1 MANKEIQLAI
11 QIAGRI
17 DKSLGNS
24 IDVTKKELRSLA
36 IDVARSQKE
45 MTLSSAVDS
54 MSDGI
59 EGITNRALGL
69 TKVVAGAA
77 VGAGA
82 ALTGLGAAAV
92 NAGSDFESAFAGIRK
107 TVDATEQEYAVLE
120 DGIRDMAKNM
130 PMTASEL
137 AEIGETAG
145 QLGIHTENLEDFIQ
159 TMADLSVATNLTSED
174 AASQFAKFAN
184 ITGMAQDQ
192 FDEMGSAV
200 VALGNNMAT
209 TEADIMNM
217 AMRLAGAGG
226 QINMSEADILG
237 FSAAL
242 SSVGIEAEMGGS
254 ALSKTMISMQ
264 LAVEQGADPWRE
276 LQGVADQT
284 GRSLENVINTVTVGG
299 NGLKYLAQQTGMTTS
314 ELKAMKESAEN
325 GIADLETYAEVAGM
339 ASDEFA
345 ELFKSNP
352 ARALSAFISGI
363 GDVEQNGKSA
373 IMVLDDMGITEVR
386 QRDALL
392 RAASASDLFENSLR
406 IANEGFE
413 ENVALTKEAEQRY
426 ATFESRLQMVQ
437 NRVNDVGISLY
448 QSFRDPLN
456 EVMGILLDET
466 ADFALFDQ
474 DTMEAMAEAAQEH
487 IPTMVREIKEGA
499 NALTDFAGPVVSGVI
514 NNLDLVGSGIVG
526 IGSAIVTLNMIKK
539 VNDLTKSFGAMQTV
553 MMANPWTKYVAG
565 AAALVGVVAAVQTK
579 LKLIR
584 EEEKQ
589 SSLSQHFGEIALS
602 MDEMEEAA
610 RQIVDNGNLERVN
623 LAMEEM
629 EKASDAA
636 KNVRNLS
643 EEINKMVWK
652 VGAGFEL
659 TETDKA
665 SLKASI
671 DNMVAEAQNLVQQSN
686 YTATISV
693 QALFGTDSE
702 EGQAIIAG
710 FDSMYSQIDTEVSE
724 LGRQLGE
731 AYSNAIED
739 GVIDLDE
746 ANMINE
752 LQGQLAKI
760 TAEVSQSQFDAKMQR
775 IGMEYSGK
783 NLTAE
788 TFQNLQAEIQ
798 ETLSEQSA
806 GQSQSLE
813 YALGQLN
820 LQRSRSLSGEI
831 SSGDEAYLDQAAYD
845 EAVQA
850 LQEQFNSQQMEIQ
863 SKGLG
868 FSAQAILDAY
878 STELA
883 FAAPVMQAGLQEA
896 LDNAISEMQP
906 GGNAALAWDP
916 QTVYEMMGLGEM
928 DQAARD
934 AITELWDGA
943 MQEQFQA
950 LQEAVQQAQLAG
962 QEVPEA
968 IAEGLRNAAAVGA
981 IAGDAAAIYQLMADA
996 AANSTEYQDALK
1008 AAEDAG
1014 YELPE
1019 SVSIGIQNNQERVD
1033 TAVSDLY
1040 QYTKN
1045 AAETRFANGID
1056 LQVDTYIALNP
1067 LMDSYG
1073 IKRLTR
1079 STGSGS
1085 GIKKHAE
1092 GGILTDPHLGLVAED
1107 GPEAI
1112 IPLDGSSRAKSIW
1125 EQAGEA
1131 LGLLSD
1137 SAGSGGSFSGTGS
1150 DSENT
1155 GGSSI
1160 YQIYYSPV
1168 FQGADEAAMRRVSE
1182 EGYRDFQEYMARFSR
1197 DNRRLSFST

>member
-36 IDVARSQKE
+36 IDVARSQNE
-45 MTLSSAVDS
+45 MTLSSAIDS

-69 TKVVAGAA
+69 TKIVAGAA
-77 VGAGA
+77 VGAGT
-82 ALTGLGAAAV
+82 ALTGLGVAAV

-120 DGIRDMAKNM
+120 DSIRDMAKNM

-137 AEIGETAG
+137 AEIGESAG

-192 FDEMGSAV
+192 FDEMGSTV

-217 AMRLAGAGG
+217 AMRLAGAGS

-237 FSAAL
+237 YSAAL
-242 SSVGIEAEMGGS
+242 SSVGIEAEAGGS
-254 ALSKTMISMQ
+254 ALSKVMVSMQ
-264 LAVEQGADPWRE
+264 LAVE
-276 LQGVADQT
+276 T
-284 GRSLENVINTVTVGG
+284 GTED
-299 NGLKYLAQQTGMTTS
+299 LK
-314 ELKAMKESAEN
+314 
-325 GIADLETYAEVAGM
+325 DYANVAGM
-339 ASDEFA
+339 AADEFQQ
-345 ELFKSNP
+345 LFKTDPS
-352 ARALSAFISGI
+352 RALSAFITGL
-363 GDVEQNGKSA
+363 GDTDRLGKSA
-373 IMVLDDMGITEVR
+373 IAVLDEMGISEVR
-386 QRDALL
+386 LRDTLL
-392 RAASASDLFENSLR
+392 RAASAGDLFENSLR
-406 IANEGFE
+406 IANEGFK
-413 ENVALTKEAEQRY
+413 ENVALAREAEQRY

-448 QSFRDPLN
+448 QSFQGPLN
-456 EVMGILLDET
+456 EAMGVLLDET

-526 IGSAIVTLNMIKK
+526 IGSAIVALNMIKK

-579 LKLIR
+579 LRLLR
-584 EEEKQ
+584 EEEKK
-589 SSLSQHFGEIALS
+589 SSLSQHFGEISLS

-652 VGAGFEL
+652 VGTGFEL
-659 TETDKA
+659 TETDKD
-665 SLKASI
+665 SLQSSI
-671 DNMVAEAQNLVQQSN
+671 ENMISEAQSLVQQSN
-686 YTATISV
+686 YTATVSV

-702 EGQAIIAG
+702 QGQAIIAG

-775 IGMEYSGK
+775 IGMEYGGRS
-783 NLTAE
+783 LTAE

-798 ETLSEQSA
+798 ETLAEQSA
-806 GQSQSLE
+806 SQAQSLE

-831 SSGDEAYLDQAAYD
+831 SSSDAAYLDQAAYD
-845 EAVQA
+845 EAFRA

-868 FSAQAILDAY
+868 FSAQAIMDAY

-916 QTVYEMMGLGEM
+916 QTVYQIMGIGEL
-928 DQAARD
+928 DRSTRD
-934 AITELWDGA
+934 AITELWDGV

-962 QEVPEA
+962 QEVPAA

-981 IAGDAAAIYQLMADA
+981 IAGDAGAIYQLMADA
-996 AANSTEYQDALK
+996 AADSAEYQHALK

-1045 AAETRFANGID
+1045 AAETQFANGID

-1067 LMDSYG
+1067 LVDSYG
-1073 IKRLTR
+1073 IKRLTG
-1079 STGSGS
+1079 SVGSG
-1085 GIKKHAE
+1085 GTIKKHAK

-1112 IPLDGSSRAKSIW
+1112 IPLDGSNRAKSIW

-1137 SAGSGGSFSGTGS
+1137 SAGSGGSFSGTRS

-1155 GGSSI
+1155 GGSTV

-1168 FQGADEAAMRRVSE
+1168 YQGADEAAMRRVSE
-1182 EGYRDFQEYMARFSR
+1182 EGYRDFQEYMARFAK
-1197 DNRRLSFST
+1197 DNRRLSFR

>member
-36 IDVARSQKE
+36 IDVARSQNE
-45 MTLSSAVDS
+45 MTLSGAIDS
-54 MSDGI
+54 VSDGI

-120 DGIRDMAKNM
+120 DSIRDMAKNM

-137 AEIGETAG
+137 AEIGESAG

-192 FDEMGSAV
+192 FDEMGSTV

-217 AMRLAGAGG
+217 AMRLAGAGS

-237 FSAAL
+237 YSAAL
-242 SSVGIEAEMGGS
+242 SSVGIEAEAGGS
-254 ALSKTMISMQ
+254 ALSKVMVSMQ
-264 LAVEQGADPWRE
+264 LAVE
-276 LQGVADQT
+276 T
-284 GRSLENVINTVTVGG
+284 GTED
-299 NGLKYLAQQTGMTTS
+299 LKG
-314 ELKAMKESAEN
+314 
-325 GIADLETYAEVAGM
+325 YANVAGM
-339 ASDEFA
+339 AADEFQQ
-345 ELFKSNP
+345 LFKTDPS
-352 ARALSAFISGI
+352 RALSAFITGL
-363 GDVEQNGKSA
+363 GDTDRLGKSA
-373 IMVLDDMGITEVR
+373 IAVLDEMGISEVR
-386 QRDALL
+386 LRDTLL
-392 RAASASDLFENSLR
+392 RAASAGDLFENSLR
-406 IANEGFE
+406 IANEGFK
-413 ENVALTKEAEQRY
+413 ENVALAREAEQRY

-437 NRVNDVGISLY
+437 NRVNDAGISLY
-448 QSFRDPLN
+448 QSFQGPLN
-456 EVMGILLDET
+456 EAMGVLLDET

-487 IPTMVREIKEGA
+487 IPTIVREIKEGA

-514 NNLDLVGSGIVG
+514 NNLDLVGSGIAG

-579 LKLIR
+579 LRLLR
-584 EEEKQ
+584 EEEKK
-589 SSLSQHFGEIALS
+589 SSLSQHFGEISLS

-636 KNVRNLS
+636 MNVRNLS

-652 VGAGFEL
+652 VGTGFEL
-659 TETDKA
+659 TETDKD
-665 SLKASI
+665 SLQSSI
-671 DNMVAEAQNLVQQSN
+671 ENMISEAQSLVQQSN
-686 YTATISV
+686 YTATVSV

-702 EGQAIIAG
+702 QGQAIIAG

-775 IGMEYSGK
+775 IGMEYSGRS
-783 NLTAE
+783 LTAE

-798 ETLSEQSA
+798 ETLTEQSA
-806 GQSQSLE
+806 SQAQSLE

-820 LQRSRSLSGEI
+820 LQRSRRLIWIRLHMTRRFRLCRSSLTVSRWKFSPKDWDFLHRRSWMPTRRKLPLPRRLCRRGFRKRWI
-831 SSGDEAYLDQAAYD
+831 MRS
-845 EAVQA
+845 VKC
-850 LQEQFNSQQMEIQ
+850 SQ
-863 SKGLG
+863 
-868 FSAQAILDAY
+868 
-878 STELA
+878 
-883 FAAPVMQAGLQEA
+883 
-896 LDNAISEMQP
+896 
-906 GGNAALAWDP
+906 
-916 QTVYEMMGLGEM
+916 
-928 DQAARD
+928 
-934 AITELWDGA
+934 
-943 MQEQFQA
+943 
-950 LQEAVQQAQLAG
+950 
-962 QEVPEA
+962 
-968 IAEGLRNAAAVGA
+968 
-981 IAGDAAAIYQLMADA
+981 
-996 AANSTEYQDALK
+996 
-1008 AAEDAG
+1008 
-1014 YELPE
+1014 
-1019 SVSIGIQNNQERVD
+1019 
-1033 TAVSDLY
+1033 
-1040 QYTKN
+1040 
-1045 AAETRFANGID
+1045 AET
-1056 LQVDTYIALNP
+1056 
-1067 LMDSYG
+1067 
-1073 IKRLTR
+1073 
-1079 STGSGS
+1079 
-1085 GIKKHAE
+1085 
-1092 GGILTDPHLGLVAED
+1092 PH
-1107 GPEAI
+1107 
-1112 IPLDGSSRAKSIW
+1112 
-1125 EQAGEA
+1125 
-1131 LGLLSD
+1131 
-1137 SAGSGGSFSGTGS
+1137 
-1150 DSENT
+1150 
-1155 GGSSI
+1155 
-1160 YQIYYSPV
+1160 
-1168 FQGADEAAMRRVSE
+1168 
-1182 EGYRDFQEYMARFSR
+1182 
-1197 DNRRLSFST
+1197 

>member
-36 IDVARSQKE
+36 IDVARSQNE
-45 MTLSSAVDS
+45 MTLSGAIDS
-54 MSDGI
+54 VSDGI

-82 ALTGLGAAAV
+82 ALTGLGVAAV

-120 DGIRDMAKNM
+120 DSIRDMAKNM

-137 AEIGETAG
+137 AEIGESAG

-192 FDEMGSAV
+192 FDEMGSTV

-217 AMRLAGAGG
+217 AMRLAGAGS

-237 FSAAL
+237 YSAAL
-242 SSVGIEAEMGGS
+242 SSVGIEAEAGGS
-254 ALSKTMISMQ
+254 ALSKVMVSMQ
-264 LAVEQGADPWRE
+264 LAVE
-276 LQGVADQT
+276 T
-284 GRSLENVINTVTVGG
+284 GTED
-299 NGLKYLAQQTGMTTS
+299 LK
-314 ELKAMKESAEN
+314 
-325 GIADLETYAEVAGM
+325 DYANVAGM
-339 ASDEFA
+339 AADEFQQ
-345 ELFKSNP
+345 LFKTDPS
-352 ARALSAFISGI
+352 RALSAFITGL
-363 GDVEQNGKSA
+363 GDTDRLGKSA
-373 IMVLDDMGITEVR
+373 IAVLDEMGISEVR
-386 QRDALL
+386 LRDTLL
-392 RAASASDLFENSLR
+392 RAASAGDLFENSLQ

-514 NNLDLVGSGIVG
+514 NNLDLIGSGIVG
-526 IGSAIVTLNMIKK
+526 IGSAIAALNVIKK
-539 VNDLTKSFGAMQTV
+539 VNDLTKAFGSMQAV
-553 MMANPWTKYVAG
+553 MMANPLGIKYIAG
-565 AAALVGVVAAVQTK
+565 VTALVGAIAAVQTR

-589 SSLSQHFGEIALS
+589 SGLSQHFGEISLS

-636 KNVRNLS
+636 KNVKNLS
-643 EEINKMVWK
+643 DEINKMVWK

-671 DNMVAEAQNLVQQSN
+671 DNMVAEAQSLVQQSN

-702 EGQAIIAG
+702 QGQAIIAG

-962 QEVPEA
+962 QEVPAA

-996 AANSTEYQDALK
+996 AADSTEYQDALK

-1073 IKRLTR
+1073 IKRLTG

-1131 LGLLSD
+1131 LGLLSG

-1155 GGSSI
+1155 GGSSV

-1197 DNRRLSFST
+1197 DNRRLSFR

>member
-36 IDVARSQKE
+36 IDVARSQNE
-45 MTLSSAVDS
+45 MTLSGAIDS
-54 MSDGI
+54 VSDGI

-82 ALTGLGAAAV
+82 ALTGLGVAAV

-120 DGIRDMAKNM
+120 DSIRDMAKNM

-137 AEIGETAG
+137 AEIGESAG

-192 FDEMGSAV
+192 FDEMGSTV

-217 AMRLAGAGG
+217 AMRLAGAGS

-237 FSAAL
+237 YSAAL
-242 SSVGIEAEMGGS
+242 SSVGIEAEAGGS
-254 ALSKTMISMQ
+254 ALSKVMVSMQ
-264 LAVEQGADPWRE
+264 LAVE
-276 LQGVADQT
+276 T
-284 GRSLENVINTVTVGG
+284 GTED
-299 NGLKYLAQQTGMTTS
+299 LK
-314 ELKAMKESAEN
+314 
-325 GIADLETYAEVAGM
+325 DYANVAGM
-339 ASDEFA
+339 AADEFQQ
-345 ELFKSNP
+345 LFKTDPS
-352 ARALSAFISGI
+352 RALSAFITGL
-363 GDVEQNGKSA
+363 GDTDRLGKSA
-373 IMVLDDMGITEVR
+373 IAVLDEMGISEVR
-386 QRDALL
+386 LRDTLL
-392 RAASASDLFENSLR
+392 RAASAGDLFENSLQ

-514 NNLDLVGSGIVG
+514 NNLDLIGSGIVG
-526 IGSAIVTLNMIKK
+526 IGSAIAALNVIKK
-539 VNDLTKSFGAMQTV
+539 VNDLTKAFGSMQAV
-553 MMANPWTKYVAG
+553 MMANPLGIKYIAG
-565 AAALVGVVAAVQTK
+565 VTALVGAIAAVQTR

-589 SSLSQHFGEIALS
+589 SGLSQHFGEISLS

-636 KNVRNLS
+636 KNVKNLS
-643 EEINKMVWK
+643 DEINKMVWK

-671 DNMVAEAQNLVQQSN
+671 DNMVAEAQSLVQQSN

-702 EGQAIIAG
+702 QGQAIIAG

-996 AANSTEYQDALK
+996 AADSTEYQDALK

-1073 IKRLTR
+1073 IKRLTG

-1131 LGLLSD
+1131 LGLLSG

-1155 GGSSI
+1155 GGSSV

-1197 DNRRLSFST
+1197 DNRRLSFR

>member
-36 IDVARSQKE
+36 IDVARSQNE
-45 MTLSSAVDS
+45 MTLSGAIDS
-54 MSDGI
+54 VSDGI

-107 TVDATEQEYAVLE
+107 TVDATEQEYAALE
-120 DGIRDMAKNM
+120 DSIRDMAKNM

-137 AEIGETAG
+137 AEIGESAG

-192 FDEMGSAV
+192 FDEMGSTV

-217 AMRLAGAGG
+217 AMRLAGAGS
-226 QINMSEADILG
+226 QINMSVADILG
-237 FSAAL
+237 YSAAL
-242 SSVGIEAEMGGS
+242 SSVGIEAEAGGS
-254 ALSKTMISMQ
+254 ALSKVMVSMQ
-264 LAVEQGADPWRE
+264 LAVE
-276 LQGVADQT
+276 T
-284 GRSLENVINTVTVGG
+284 GTE
-299 NGLKYLAQQTGMTTS
+299 GLK
-314 ELKAMKESAEN
+314 
-325 GIADLETYAEVAGM
+325 DYANVAGM
-339 ASDEFA
+339 AAGEFQQ
-345 ELFKSNP
+345 LFKTDPS
-352 ARALSAFISGI
+352 RALSAFISGL
-363 GDVEQNGKSA
+363 GDTDRLGKSA
-373 IMVLDDMGITEVR
+373 IAVLDEMGISEVR
-386 QRDALL
+386 LRDTLL
-392 RAASASDLFENSLR
+392 RAASAGDLFENSLQ

-579 LKLIR
+579 LRLLR
-584 EEEKQ
+584 EEEKK
-589 SSLSQHFGEIALS
+589 SSLSQHFGEISLS

-652 VGAGFEL
+652 VGTGFEL
-659 TETDKA
+659 TETDKD
-665 SLKASI
+665 SLQSSI
-671 DNMVAEAQNLVQQSN
+671 ENMISEAQSLVQQSN
-686 YTATISV
+686 YTATVSV

-702 EGQAIIAG
+702 QGQAIIAG

-775 IGMEYSGK
+775 IGMEYSGRS
-783 NLTAE
+783 LTAE

-798 ETLSEQSA
+798 ETLTEQSA
-806 GQSQSLE
+806 SQAQSLE

-831 SSGDEAYLDQAAYD
+831 SSSDEAYLDQAAYD
-845 EAVQA
+845 EAFRA

-878 STELA
+878 STEIA

-906 GGNAALAWDP
+906 GGNAALAWDT

-934 AITELWDGA
+934 AITELWDGV

-962 QEVPEA
+962 QEVPAA

-981 IAGDAAAIYQLMADA
+981 IAGDAGAIYQLMADA
-996 AANSTEYQDALK
+996 AADSTEYQDALK
-1008 AAEDAG
+1008 AAEEAG

-1045 AAETRFANGID
+1045 AAETQFANGID

-1067 LMDSYG
+1067 LVDSYG
-1073 IKRLTR
+1073 IKRLTG
-1079 STGSGS
+1079 SVGSGNT
-1085 GIKKHAE
+1085 IKKHAE

-1112 IPLDGSSRAKSIW
+1112 IPLDGSNRAKSIW

-1155 GGSSI
+1155 GGSTV

-1168 FQGADEAAMRRVSE
+1168 YQGADEAAMRRVSE
-1182 EGYRDFQEYMARFSR
+1182 EGYRDFQEYMARYAK
-1197 DNRRLSFST
+1197 DNRRLSFR

>member
-36 IDVARSQKE
+36 IDVARSQNE
-45 MTLSSAVDS
+45 MTLSSAIDS

-69 TKVVAGAA
+69 TKIVAGAA
-77 VGAGA
+77 VGAGT
-82 ALTGLGAAAV
+82 ALTGLGVAAV

-120 DGIRDMAKNM
+120 DSIRDMAKNM

-137 AEIGETAG
+137 AEIGESAG

-192 FDEMGSAV
+192 FDEMGSTV

-217 AMRLAGAGG
+217 AMRLAGAGS

-237 FSAAL
+237 YSAAL
-242 SSVGIEAEMGGS
+242 SSVGIEAEAGGS
-254 ALSKTMISMQ
+254 ALSKVMVSMQ
-264 LAVEQGADPWRE
+264 LAVE
-276 LQGVADQT
+276 T
-284 GRSLENVINTVTVGG
+284 GTED
-299 NGLKYLAQQTGMTTS
+299 LK
-314 ELKAMKESAEN
+314 
-325 GIADLETYAEVAGM
+325 DYANVAGM
-339 ASDEFA
+339 AADEFQQ
-345 ELFKSNP
+345 LFKTDPS
-352 ARALSAFISGI
+352 RALSAFITGL
-363 GDVEQNGKSA
+363 GDTDRLGKSA
-373 IMVLDDMGITEVR
+373 IAVLDEMGISEVR
-386 QRDALL
+386 LRDTLL
-392 RAASASDLFENSLR
+392 RAASAGDLFENSLR
-406 IANEGFE
+406 IANEGFK
-413 ENVALTKEAEQRY
+413 ENVALAREAEQRY

-437 NRVNDVGISLY
+437 NRVNDAGISLY
-448 QSFRDPLN
+448 QSFQGPLN
-456 EVMGILLDET
+456 EAMGVLLDET
-466 ADFALFDQ
+466 EDFALFDQ

-514 NNLDLVGSGIVG
+514 NNLDLIGSGIVG
-526 IGSAIVTLNMIKK
+526 IGSAIAALNVIKK
-539 VNDLTKSFGAMQTV
+539 VNDLTKAFGSMQAV
-553 MMANPWTKYVAG
+553 MMANPLGIKYIAG
-565 AAALVGVVAAVQTK
+565 VTALVGAIAAVQTK

-996 AANSTEYQDALK
+996 AANSTEYQDTLK

-1073 IKRLTR
+1073 IKRLTG

>member
-69 TKVVAGAA
+69 TKAVAGAA
-77 VGAGA
+77 VGAGT
-82 ALTGLGAAAV
+82 ALAGLGVAAV

-120 DGIRDMAKNM
+120 DSIRDMAKNM

-137 AEIGETAG
+137 AEIGESAG
-145 QLGIHTENLEDFIQ
+145 QLGIHTENLEDFIR

-192 FDEMGSAV
+192 FDEMGSTV

-217 AMRLAGAGG
+217 AMRLAGAGS
-226 QINMSEADILG
+226 QINMSVADILG
-237 FSAAL
+237 YSAAL
-242 SSVGIEAEMGGS
+242 SSVGIEAEAGGS
-254 ALSKTMISMQ
+254 ALSKVMVSMQ
-264 LAVEQGADPWRE
+264 LAVE
-276 LQGVADQT
+276 T
-284 GRSLENVINTVTVGG
+284 GTED
-299 NGLKYLAQQTGMTTS
+299 LK
-314 ELKAMKESAEN
+314 
-325 GIADLETYAEVAGM
+325 DYANVAGM
-339 ASDEFA
+339 AADEFQQ
-345 ELFKSNP
+345 LFKTDPS
-352 ARALSAFISGI
+352 RALSAFISGL
-363 GDVEQNGKSA
+363 GDTDRLGKSA
-373 IMVLDDMGITEVR
+373 IAVLDEMGISEVR
-386 QRDALL
+386 LRDTLL
-392 RAASASDLFENSLR
+392 RAASAGDLFENSLQ

-413 ENVALTKEAEQRY
+413 ENTALTKEAEQRY

-514 NNLDLVGSGIVG
+514 NNLDLIGSGIVG
-526 IGSAIVTLNMIKK
+526 IGSAIATLNVIKK
-539 VNDLTKSFGAMQTV
+539 VNDLTKSFGAMQAV
-553 MMANPWTKYVAG
+553 MMANPLGIKYIAG
-565 AAALVGVVAAVQTK
+565 VTALVGAIAAVQTK

-636 KNVRNLS
+636 KNVKNLS
-643 EEINKMVWK
+643 DEINKMVWK

-906 GGNAALAWDP
+906 GGNAALAWDT

-996 AANSTEYQDALK
+996 AADSTEYQDALK

-1019 SVSIGIQNNQERVD
+1019 SISIGIQNNQERVD

-1073 IKRLTR
+1073 IKRLTG

-1131 LGLLSD
+1131 LGLLSG
-1137 SAGSGGSFSGTGS
+1137 STGSGGSFSGTGS

-1155 GGSSI
+1155 GGSTV

-1168 FQGADEAAMRRVSE
+1168 YQGADEAAMRRVSE

-1197 DNRRLSFST
+1197 DNRRLSFR

>member
-36 IDVARSQKE
+36 IDVARSQNE
-45 MTLSSAVDS
+45 MTLSGAIDS
-54 MSDGI
+54 VSDGI

-120 DGIRDMAKNM
+120 DSIRDMAKNM

-137 AEIGETAG
+137 AEIGESAG

-192 FDEMGSAV
+192 FDEMGSTV

-217 AMRLAGAGG
+217 AMRLAGAGS

-237 FSAAL
+237 YSAAL
-242 SSVGIEAEMGGS
+242 SSVGIEAEAGGS
-254 ALSKTMISMQ
+254 ALSKVMVSMQ
-264 LAVEQGADPWRE
+264 LAVE
-276 LQGVADQT
+276 T
-284 GRSLENVINTVTVGG
+284 GTED
-299 NGLKYLAQQTGMTTS
+299 LKG
-314 ELKAMKESAEN
+314 
-325 GIADLETYAEVAGM
+325 YANVAGM
-339 ASDEFA
+339 AADEFQQ
-345 ELFKSNP
+345 LFKTDPS
-352 ARALSAFISGI
+352 RALSAFITGL
-363 GDVEQNGKSA
+363 GDTDRLGKSA
-373 IMVLDDMGITEVR
+373 IAVLDEMGISEVR
-386 QRDALL
+386 LRDTLL
-392 RAASASDLFENSLR
+392 RAASAGDLFENSLR
-406 IANEGFE
+406 IANEGFK
-413 ENVALTKEAEQRY
+413 ENVALAREAEQRY

-437 NRVNDVGISLY
+437 NRVNDAGISLY
-448 QSFRDPLN
+448 QSFQGPLN
-456 EVMGILLDET
+456 EAMGVLLDET
-466 ADFALFDQ
+466 EDFALFDQ

-514 NNLDLVGSGIVG
+514 NNLDLIGSGIVG
-526 IGSAIVTLNMIKK
+526 IGSAIAALNVIKK
-539 VNDLTKSFGAMQTV
+539 VNDLTKAFGSMQAV
-553 MMANPWTKYVAG
+553 MMANPLGIKYIARVT
-565 AAALVGVVAAVQTK
+565 ALVGAIAAVQTR

-589 SSLSQHFGEIALS
+589 SSLSQHFGEISLS

-652 VGAGFEL
+652 VGTGFEL
-659 TETDKA
+659 TETDKD
-665 SLKASI
+665 SLQSSI
-671 DNMVAEAQNLVQQSN
+671 ENMISEAQSLVQQSN
-686 YTATISV
+686 YTATVSV

-702 EGQAIIAG
+702 QGQAIIAG

-775 IGMEYSGK
+775 IGMEYSGR

-798 ETLSEQSA
+798 ETLTEQSA
-806 GQSQSLE
+806 SQAQSLE

-831 SSGDEAYLDQAAYD
+831 SSSDAAYLDQAAYD
-845 EAVQA
+845 EAFRA

-906 GGNAALAWDP
+906 GGNAALAWDT

-934 AITELWDGA
+934 AITELWDGV

-962 QEVPEA
+962 QEVPAA

-981 IAGDAAAIYQLMADA
+981 IAGDAGAIYQLMADA
-996 AANSTEYQDALK
+996 AADSTEYQDALK
-1008 AAEDAG
+1008 AAEEAG

-1040 QYTKN
+1040 QYTKS
-1045 AAETRFANGID
+1045 AAETQFANGID

-1067 LMDSYG
+1067 LVDSYG
-1073 IKRLTR
+1073 IKRLTG
-1079 STGSGS
+1079 SVGSGNT
-1085 GIKKHAE
+1085 IKKHAE

-1112 IPLDGSSRAKSIW
+1112 IPLDGSNRAKSIW

-1137 SAGSGGSFSGTGS
+1137 SAGSGRSFSGTGS
-1150 DSENT
+1150 DSENI
-1155 GGSSI
+1155 GGSTV

-1168 FQGADEAAMRRVSE
+1168 YQGADEAAMRRVSE
-1182 EGYRDFQEYMARFSR
+1182 EGYRDFQEYMARFAK
-1197 DNRRLSFST
+1197 DNRRLSFR

>member
-45 MTLSSAVDS
+45 MTLSGAIDS
-54 MSDGI
+54 VSDGI

-82 ALTGLGAAAV
+82 ALTGLGVAAV

-120 DGIRDMAKNM
+120 DSIRDMAKNM
-130 PMTASEL
+130 PMTSSEL
-137 AEIGETAG
+137 AEIGESAG

-192 FDEMGSAV
+192 FDEMGSTV

-217 AMRLAGAGG
+217 AMRLAGAGS

-237 FSAAL
+237 YSAAL
-242 SSVGIEAEMGGS
+242 SSVGIEAEAGGS
-254 ALSKTMISMQ
+254 ALSKVMVSMQ
-264 LAVEQGADPWRE
+264 LAVE
-276 LQGVADQT
+276 T
-284 GRSLENVINTVTVGG
+284 GTED
-299 NGLKYLAQQTGMTTS
+299 LK
-314 ELKAMKESAEN
+314 
-325 GIADLETYAEVAGM
+325 DYANVAGM
-339 ASDEFA
+339 AADEFQQ
-345 ELFKSNP
+345 LFKTDPS
-352 ARALSAFISGI
+352 RALSAFITGL
-363 GDVEQNGKSA
+363 GDTDRLGKSA
-373 IMVLDDMGITEVR
+373 IAVLDEMGISEVR
-386 QRDALL
+386 LRDTLL
-392 RAASASDLFENSLR
+392 RAASAGDLFENSLQ

-514 NNLDLVGSGIVG
+514 NNLDLIGSGIVG
-526 IGSAIVTLNMIKK
+526 IGSAIAALNVIKK
-539 VNDLTKSFGAMQTV
+539 VNDLTKAFGSMQAV
-553 MMANPWTKYVAG
+553 MMANPLGIKYIAG
-565 AAALVGVVAAVQTK
+565 VTALVGAIAAVQTK

-996 AANSTEYQDALK
+996 AADSTEYQDALK

-1073 IKRLTR
+1073 IKRLTG

>member
-36 IDVARSQKE
+36 IDVARSQNE
-45 MTLSSAVDS
+45 MTLSSAIDS

-69 TKVVAGAA
+69 TKIVAGAA
-77 VGAGA
+77 VGAGT
-82 ALTGLGAAAV
+82 ALTGLGVAAV

-120 DGIRDMAKNM
+120 DSIRDMAKNM

-137 AEIGETAG
+137 AEIGESAG

-192 FDEMGSAV
+192 FDEMGSTV

-217 AMRLAGAGG
+217 AMRLAGAGS

-237 FSAAL
+237 YSAAL
-242 SSVGIEAEMGGS
+242 SSVGIEAEAGGS
-254 ALSKTMISMQ
+254 ALSKVMVSMQ
-264 LAVEQGADPWRE
+264 LAVE
-276 LQGVADQT
+276 T
-284 GRSLENVINTVTVGG
+284 GTED
-299 NGLKYLAQQTGMTTS
+299 LK
-314 ELKAMKESAEN
+314 
-325 GIADLETYAEVAGM
+325 DYANVAGM
-339 ASDEFA
+339 AADEFQQ
-345 ELFKSNP
+345 LFKTDPS
-352 ARALSAFISGI
+352 RALSAFITGL
-363 GDVEQNGKSA
+363 GDTDRLGKSA
-373 IMVLDDMGITEVR
+373 IAVLDEMGISEVR
-386 QRDALL
+386 LRDTLL
-392 RAASASDLFENSLR
+392 RAASAGDLFENSLR
-406 IANEGFE
+406 IANEGFK
-413 ENVALTKEAEQRY
+413 ENVALAREAEQRY

-437 NRVNDVGISLY
+437 NRVNDAGISLY
-448 QSFRDPLN
+448 QSFQGPLN
-456 EVMGILLDET
+456 EAMGVLLDET
-466 ADFALFDQ
+466 EDFALFDQ

-514 NNLDLVGSGIVG
+514 NNLDLIGSGIVG
-526 IGSAIVTLNMIKK
+526 IGSAIAALNVIKK
-539 VNDLTKSFGAMQTV
+539 VNDLTKAFGSMQAV
-553 MMANPWTKYVAG
+553 MMANPLGIKYIAG
-565 AAALVGVVAAVQTK
+565 VTALVGAIAAVQTK

-1073 IKRLTR
+1073 IKRLTG

>member
-45 MTLSSAVDS
+45 MTLSGAIDS
-54 MSDGI
+54 VSDGI

-82 ALTGLGAAAV
+82 ALTGLGVAAV

-120 DGIRDMAKNM
+120 DSIRDMAKNM

-137 AEIGETAG
+137 AEIGESAG

-192 FDEMGSAV
+192 FDEMGSTV

-217 AMRLAGAGG
+217 AMRLAGAGS

-237 FSAAL
+237 YSAAL
-242 SSVGIEAEMGGS
+242 SSVGIEAEAGGS
-254 ALSKTMISMQ
+254 ALSKVMVSMQ
-264 LAVEQGADPWRE
+264 LAVE
-276 LQGVADQT
+276 T
-284 GRSLENVINTVTVGG
+284 GTED
-299 NGLKYLAQQTGMTTS
+299 LK
-314 ELKAMKESAEN
+314 
-325 GIADLETYAEVAGM
+325 DYANVAGM
-339 ASDEFA
+339 AADEFQQ
-345 ELFKSNP
+345 LFKTDPS
-352 ARALSAFISGI
+352 RALSAFITGL
-363 GDVEQNGKSA
+363 GDTDRLGKSA
-373 IMVLDDMGITEVR
+373 IAVLDEMGISEVR
-386 QRDALL
+386 LRDTLL
-392 RAASASDLFENSLR
+392 RAASAGDLFENSLQ

-514 NNLDLVGSGIVG
+514 NNLDLIGSGIVG
-526 IGSAIVTLNMIKK
+526 IGSAIAALNVIKK
-539 VNDLTKSFGAMQTV
+539 VNDLTKAFGSMQAV
-553 MMANPWTKYVAG
+553 MMANPLGIKYIAG
-565 AAALVGVVAAVQTK
+565 VTALVGAIAAVQTK

-996 AANSTEYQDALK
+996 AADSTEYQDALK

-1073 IKRLTR
+1073 IKRLTG

>member
-36 IDVARSQKE
+36 IDVVKSQKE
-45 MTLSSAVDS
+45 MTLSGAIDS
-54 MSDGI
+54 MSGGI

-69 TKVVAGAA
+69 TTAVAGAA
-77 VGAGA
+77 AGAGT
-82 ALTGLGAAAV
+82 ALTGLGVAAV

-107 TVDATEQEYAVLE
+107 TVDATEQEYAALE
-120 DGIRDMAKNM
+120 DSIRDMAKNM

-137 AEIGETAG
+137 AEIGESAG

-192 FDEMGSAV
+192 FDEMGSTV

-217 AMRLAGAGG
+217 AMRLAGAGS
-226 QINMSEADILG
+226 QINMSVADILG
-237 FSAAL
+237 YSAAL
-242 SSVGIEAEMGGS
+242 SSVGIEAEAGGS
-254 ALSKTMISMQ
+254 ALSKVMVSMQ
-264 LAVEQGADPWRE
+264 LAVE
-276 LQGVADQT
+276 T
-284 GRSLENVINTVTVGG
+284 GTE
-299 NGLKYLAQQTGMTTS
+299 GLK
-314 ELKAMKESAEN
+314 
-325 GIADLETYAEVAGM
+325 DYANVAGM
-339 ASDEFA
+339 AAGEFQQ
-345 ELFKSNP
+345 LFKTDPS
-352 ARALSAFISGI
+352 RALSAFISGL
-363 GDVEQNGKSA
+363 GDTDRLGKSA
-373 IMVLDDMGITEVR
+373 IAVLDEMGISEVR
-386 QRDALL
+386 LRDTLL
-392 RAASASDLFENSLR
+392 RAASAGDLFENSLQ

-413 ENVALTKEAEQRY
+413 ENTALTKEAEQRY

-487 IPTMVREIKEGA
+487 IPTMIREIKEGA

-514 NNLDLVGSGIVG
+514 NNLDLIGSGIVG
-526 IGSAIVTLNMIKK
+526 IGSAIAALNVIKK
-539 VNDLTKSFGAMQTV
+539 VNDLTKAFGSMQAV
-553 MMANPWTKYVAG
+553 MMANPLGIKYIAG
-565 AAALVGVVAAVQTK
+565 VTALVGAIAAVQTK

-1073 IKRLTR
+1073 IKRLTG